1 MLSGLILGVESEN
14 DPVSFRR
21 ASLESFLESP
31 SDPPSESI
39 IYSIGA
45 LNATNTQNAVDQHI
59 DYVRARHLDI
69 DQTR

>member
-1 MLSGLILGVESEN
+1 MPPSVFAAPSSNPSPESLSDLSRPSPES
-14 DPVSFRR
+14 
-21 ASLESFLESP
+21 L

-39 IYSIGA
+39 IYSIGS

-59 DYVRARHLDI
+59 DYVRAWHLDI